1 MSNPE
6 KVIAYQQ
13 NGTALAAAN
22 LDQRTRILAL
32 ADRLD
37 LMLTAKSS
45 LSDWEQRLTRN
56 WYNFANLVI
65 ISWHNGRG
73 GVINNTALAD
83 NPAVLLP
90 VQNGNTTDCCA
101 EGVKFVWVNLA
112 LDFSDLTTIDP
123 PPDCIL
129 RGTYYIEL
137 PQRTVSDKWGR
148 KCIQSDNF
156 PRR

>member
-45 LSDWEQRLTRN
+45 LSDWERRLTRN
-56 WYNFANLVI
+56 WYNFANLDI
-65 ISWHNGRG
+65 ISWHNGQG

-90 VQNGNTTDCCA
+90 V
-101 EGVKFVWVNLA
+101 
-112 LDFSDLTTIDP
+112 
-123 PPDCIL
+123 
-129 RGTYYIEL
+129 
-137 PQRTVSDKWGR
+137 
-148 KCIQSDNF
+148 
-156 PRR
+156 